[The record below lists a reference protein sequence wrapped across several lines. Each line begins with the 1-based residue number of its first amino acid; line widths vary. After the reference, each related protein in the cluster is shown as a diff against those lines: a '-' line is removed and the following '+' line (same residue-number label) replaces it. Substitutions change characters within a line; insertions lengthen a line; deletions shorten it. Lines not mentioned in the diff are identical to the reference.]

1 MHFFHEKAFENVVWK
16 MAAILSWPWLGEVVN
31 LLVSLSLADLSS
43 QGDKAAWPNTMTDS
57 STALVMVRTLIFS
70 WLLIHKYI
78 WKDEQDEAEQ
88 NGQHFGGT
96 IFKRI
101 SFNLFESL
109 IQFHWNM
116 FMRVELMISQHQ
128 FRWWL
133 GTEQATNHYLNQ
145 CWQRSEA
152 TRFH

>member
-1 MHFFHEKAFENVVWK
+1 MKTHLK
-16 MAAILSWPWLGEVVN
+16 MSSGKWQPFCLGLGWERLSTCWFLCHWRICLLKVTRLHHQIPWLIAPLPWWWWEHWSFLGWWFISIYGKMN
-31 LLVSLSLADLSS
+31 RMKL
-43 QGDKAAWPNTMTDS
+43 
-57 STALVMVRTLIFS
+57 
-70 WLLIHKYI
+70 
-78 WKDEQDEAEQ
+78 EQ

-101 SFNLFESL
+101 SFNLFEFL